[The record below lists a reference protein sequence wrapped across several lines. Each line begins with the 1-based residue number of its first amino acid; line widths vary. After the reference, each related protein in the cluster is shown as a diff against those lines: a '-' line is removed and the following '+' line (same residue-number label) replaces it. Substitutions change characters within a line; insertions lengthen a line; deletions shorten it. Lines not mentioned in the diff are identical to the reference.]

1 VRAWEAGTLTD
12 EQSTLLDFFV
22 KRDLLPTHRDQLSQ
36 LWPRVEEYRQLERA
50 IPVPRRVPGVLEA
63 AGIDHPLW
71 ERGQL
76 TRPGR
81 TVPRRGLQVLGTEP
95 FATRQSGRLQLAEQ
109 TVAAENPLTA
119 RVLVNRLWQHSFGQG
134 LVRTVDNFGRLG
146 ELPTHPELLD
156 YLAARFVRE
165 EGWSMKRMLRLLL
178 TSETWQQSA
187 RGGEEGVERDGA
199 NRWLSRMS
207 VRRLEAEA
215 IRDAI
220 LAVSGQLDLKMYGPG
235 VNVYFVSRT
244 EGGGAP
250 GPLDGDRRRS
260 VYQRIRRNSFNPFL
274 EAFDAPRPA
283 TTRGRRDVTN
293 VPLQALTMLNDPF
306 VIDQS
311 AKWGAL
317 VVAEGEAAEQRIG
330 GMFLRAFCREITAGE
345 LRAAREYL
353 ADLCDEHGVAAGDL
367 NQSVAVWQDFA
378 QSIFC
383 LKEFLY
389 VD

>member
-1 VRAWEAGTLTD
+1 
-12 EQSTLLDFFV
+12 
-22 KRDLLPTHRDQLSQ
+22 
-36 LWPRVEEYRQLERA
+36 
-50 IPVPRRVPGVLEA
+50 
-63 AGIDHPLW
+63 
-71 ERGQL
+71 
-76 TRPGR
+76 
-81 TVPRRGLQVLGTEP
+81 
-95 FATRQSGRLQLAEQ
+95 
-109 TVAAENPLTA
+109 
-119 RVLVNRLWQHSFGQG
+119 
-134 LVRTVDNFGRLG
+134 VDNFGRLG

-156 YLAARFVRE
+156 YLAARFVRD

-178 TSETWQQSA
+178 TSETWQQSS
-187 RGGEEGVERDGA
+187 RGEAAGLERDGA

-207 VRRLEAEA
+207 LRRLEAEA

-235 VNVYFVSRT
+235 VSVYFVSRT
-244 EGGGAP
+244 EGGGAS

-260 VYQRIRRNSFNPFL
+260 VYQRIRRNAFNPFL

-306 VIDQS
+306 VIDQA

-317 VVAEGEAAEQRIG
+317 VVAEGASTEQRIG
-330 GMFLRAFCREITAGE
+330 GMFLRAFGREISAGE
-345 LRAAREYL
+345 LRAAQEYL
-353 ADLCDEHGVAAGDL
+353 ADLCREHGVPTGDV

-378 QSIFC
+378 QSVFC

-389 VD
+389 VH

>member
-1 VRAWEAGTLTD
+1 M
-12 EQSTLLDFFV
+12 
-22 KRDLLPTHRDQLSQ
+22 
-36 LWPRVEEYRQLERA
+36 
-50 IPVPRRVPGVLEA
+50 
-63 AGIDHPLW
+63 
-71 ERGQL
+71 
-76 TRPGR
+76 
-81 TVPRRGLQVLGTEP
+81 
-95 FATRQSGRLQLAEQ
+95 
-109 TVAAENPLTA
+109 
-119 RVLVNRLWQHSFGQG
+119 NRLWQHSFGQG

-187 RGGEEGVERDGA
+187 RGGAEGMERDGA

-244 EGGGAP
+244 ERRRST

-311 AKWGAL
+311 ARWGAL

-330 GMFLRAFCREITAGE
+330 GMFLRAFCREITAG
-345 LRAAREYL
+345 
-353 ADLCDEHGVAAGDL
+353 GITSGAGISGG
-367 NQSVAVWQDFA
+367 SV
-378 QSIFC
+378 
-383 LKEFLY
+383 
-389 VD
+389 